1 MPFKEKGVSMTEMIT
16 KKILLSITLILGLT
30 NYTFATQDL
39 PVSTQV
45 SDKEESPS
53 EKVEIVPEIKIELQ
67 TTTRTTNPKLK
78 TGDACSDEELEKLE
92 EAKGEL
98 FVEIPM
104 AKTIPCDDE
113 DCKKLKPAKLYEDHY
128 KKLKDART
136 ISCGK

>member
-1 MPFKEKGVSMTEMIT
+1 MTEMIT

-30 NYTFATQDL
+30 NYTFATPDL

-78 TGDACSDEELEKLE
+78 TGDACSDEKLE

-98 FVEIPM
+98 FNEIPM
-104 AKTIPCDDE
+104 AKTIPCDNV
-113 DCKKLKPAKLYEDHY
+113 DCKDLKPAKLYKDNY
-128 KKLKDART
+128 KKLKDAKT